1 MKTINRKIFRRLALG
16 GLVVAIVVAGYIAIT
31 HALNAAFPSLEPER
45 ISHYDPE
52 AIPENVR
59 KLLPPITDPK
69 GMRDTFFFPDGIG
82 KGRVVHMRFPQ
93 NYVESALGEPLPRV
107 GDSLVI
113 TVVYP
118 EMISVA
124 TPAIWHQMYKYGGY
138 IPDEAIEIAID
149 RPLPNYL
156 TDQVARF
163 LAHVKETKA
172 KFPDIGYTKI
182 PVPAG
187 FPTVGCG
194 GCRAEG
200 LRETIQYRD
209 DPGTPKLSDNLSVT
223 DTYIERDADGAVTR
237 EMRCVTHVPRANCG
251 IEIRAGTGNTFYLLA
266 INFHLK
272 YLDQLSEVIDRSTH
286 LINSSIVNNH

>member
-1 MKTINRKIFRRLALG
+1 MKTINRKIRRRLALG
-16 GLVVAIVVAGYIAIT
+16 GLVAAIAFAGYIAIM
-31 HALNAAFPSLEPER
+31 HVLNAAFPSLEPER

-59 KLLPPITDPK
+59 KLLPPITDPN

-93 NYVESALGEPLPRV
+93 NYVASALGEPLPRV

-138 IPDEAIEIAID
+138 LPDGAIEIAID

-172 KFPDIGYTKI
+172 KFPDIVYAEI
-182 PVPAG
+182 PVPSG
-187 FPTVGCG
+187 FPTVGCV
-194 GCRAEG
+194 GCRTEG
-200 LRETIQYRD
+200 LREIIQYRD
-209 DPGTPKLSDNLSVT
+209 DPGTVKLSDNIRVT
-223 DTYIERDADGAVTR
+223 DTYIEWGADGTVTR
-237 EMRCVTHVPRANCG
+237 EMRCETHVPRANCG
-251 IEIRAGTGNTFYLLA
+251 IEIRAGKKNAFYLLA
-266 INFHLK
+266 VNFHLK
-272 YLDQLSEVIDRSTH
+272 YLNRLSEVIDRATN
-286 LINSSIVNNH
+286 LVNSSVVNNH